1 MMGQGEHLSN
11 DKGPQASLLG
21 TPSSRP
27 CERHPPVLPSDFR
40 CLYLP
45 FFVFFFFFPYSV
57 GYIYL
62 FFNDKLPSF
71 LTPSTSHAPLIP

>member
-45 FFVFFFFFPYSV
+45 FFVFFFFFSLLRGV
-57 GYIYL
+57 YL
-62 FFNDKLPSF
+62 FIF
-71 LTPSTSHAPLIP
+71 